1 MSPYHMQIEKN
12 PHQRSERVS
21 QAQAQQDE
29 ISPVSILTKLKE
41 QLREQICDHPGEA
54 LKISLLAGLFAG
66 WWVKR

>member
-21 QAQAQQDE
+21 LAQARQDE
-29 ISPVSILTKLKE
+29 ISPVSIFTKLKE

-54 LKISLLAGLFAG
+54 LKISLLTGLFAG

>member
-1 MSPYHMQIEKN
+1 MSPYHMQMKKN
-12 PHQRSERVS
+12 PHQWTERVS
-21 QAQAQQDE
+21 QAEAQQDE